1 MHMDVI
7 EDCLQRAA
15 EQSTVWAVV
24 REQDEDAWMVVLED
38 ESLLDVEFDADSGR
52 LMLRTELGQISQAD
66 TRAVFNDLLVRCASA
81 FELPRIGMGPDH
93 RYELLAS
100 WVVDPMQVEGL
111 TTLLND
117 VTTQARAWRQIVTR
131 PLNLDDSNPASI
143 QHLDTRAL
151 KA

>member
-1 MHMDVI
+1 MDDDTI

-15 EQSTVWAVV
+15 ELSTVWAVV
-24 REQDEDAWMVVLED
+24 REQDKDAWIVVLDD
-38 ESLLDVEFDADSGR
+38 ESLLDVEHDAERGR
-52 LMLRTELGQISQAD
+52 LVLRTELGQITQAD

-100 WVVDPMQVEGL
+100 WPIDPMQLDGL
-111 TTLLND
+111 AELFNN
-117 VTTQARAWRQIVTR
+117 VTKQARAWRDIVAR
-131 PLNLDDSNPASI
+131 PLNLDGSPLTSA
-143 QHLDTRAL
+143 QPLGTLAL